1 MYLLNFALA
10 LTHDIWYNVGVK
22 EYPGGVCLL
31 TKEQIEAIE
40 KAIQKGYRV
49 EILLT
54 KDGVKLL
61 KVQRNEL
68 KTSP

>member
-1 MYLLNFALA
+1 M
-10 LTHDIWYNVGVK
+10 
-22 EYPGGVCLL
+22 L